1 MLILPH
7 RPGRLE
13 VMRRLPSAALLL
25 ALALTGCTDSD
36 PGAAPAPAPSAA
48 AADGGSF
55 ASTAEILAALGEKG
69 LPCEEPMSGTFEGV
83 SEAQSCI
90 LNDAEDVV
98 LLSFATA
105 AEKEQYVSTK
115 DELSSAVVGEDWA
128 VQTVLPQT
136 AEQVAQAIGGEV
148 RAGQG
153 GEQPP
158 G

>member
-1 MLILPH
+1 
-7 RPGRLE
+7 
-13 VMRRLPSAALLL
+13 MRRLPSAALLL
-25 ALALTGCTDSD
+25 ALALAGCTAGDS
-36 PGAAPAPAPSAA
+36 GADPAPAPSAA
-48 AADGGSF
+48 APAAGSF
-55 ASTAEILAALGEKG
+55 ASTAAILAALGENG
-69 LPCEEPMSGTFEGV
+69 LPCAEPMSGTFEGV

-105 AEKEQYVSTK
+105 AEKEQYVAGK
-115 DELSSAVVGEDWA
+115 DDLASAVVGEDWA

-136 AEQVAQAIGGEV
+136 AEQVSQAIGGEV
-148 RAGQG
+148 LAGQG